1 MTGVGLRYKL
11 LLLFLF
17 CVVFG
22 LVGCDSQQQL
32 TTARAENTGG
42 VIYHGGDIVTMAG
55 ESLRQIE
62 AVAEL
67 DGKIVFTGTLADAM
81 QSFAKASKFDLKGK
95 TLMPGF
101 IEPHVHPSIAALVL
115 PNEII
120 APFDWVFPNV
130 TKKGVRDPTGYKKR
144 LEESINRNSV
154 RENADS
160 NSLFMIWGYH
170 QLWHGDLSRELLNR
184 LAPDQPVAV
193 IHRSFHEI
201 FFNDRAIELI
211 GLNAEEFKDNPQVNW
226 VKGHFFESGWMNI
239 APKVVPFLAGS
250 QKYMLG
256 LDLMSQLIQKNG
268 ITTIAEPGSGTD
280 FKAEL
285 GLLSHY
291 MAQQPPFNVYLIASG
306 TKLYRSLG
314 DNQKAMDLIDTL
326 PSKYNTNNLQFLPK
340 QVKLFADGAIYSQLM
355 QMKDGYL
362 DGHHGEW
369 MTPLEDLT
377 QQITDYWRGDYK
389 LHIHANGDKG
399 IQQVIDTVAVLQES
413 DPRQDHRLTLHHM
426 GYFDDQ
432 QAAKIANLGIE
443 ASVNPFYLWALAD
456 KYAEFGLGE
465 ERAHNLVRIKSLTD
479 RNVPVSF
486 HSDFSMA
493 PIEPLTLVWTAVN
506 RIASEGL
513 VYSADQK
520 IDVYTALKGVTIS
533 AARTINLENE
543 IGSIEVGKQAD
554 FVILNQNPIRV
565 EPQTIKDIKVYA
577 TVFSGK
583 ISIPISH

>member
-1 MTGVGLRYKL
+1 MKTVDLRYKS
-11 LLLFLF
+11 LLLFF
-17 CVVFG
+17 SWVVFG
-22 LVGCDSQQQL
+22 LVGCDSQPQL
-32 TTARAENTGG
+32 TATSAVKSAG

-55 ESLRQIE
+55 GSLDQPE
-62 AVAEL
+62 AVVEQG
-67 DGKIVFTGTLADAM
+67 GKIVFIGTLAEAARG
-81 QSFAKASKFDLKGK
+81 FAKASKFELKGK

-120 APFDWVFPNV
+120 APYDWVFPNV
-130 TKKGVRDPTGYKKR
+130 TKKGVRDPAGYKKR
-144 LEESINRNSV
+144 LEESINRNNA
-154 RENADS
+154 RENTDS

-170 QLWHGDLSRELLNR
+170 QLWHGDLSREILNR
-184 LAPDQPVAV
+184 LAPNQPVAV

-201 FFNDRAIELI
+201 FFNDRAIDLI
-211 GLNAEEFKDNPQVNW
+211 GLNAEEFKNNPQVNW
-226 VKGHFFESGWMNI
+226 EKGHFFESGWMNI
-239 APKVVPFLAGS
+239 APRVVPFLAGS

-306 TKLYRSLG
+306 TKLYRNFG
-314 DNQKAMDLIDTL
+314 DNQKAMELIDRL
-326 PSKYNTNNLQFLPK
+326 PSKYNTSNLQFLPK

-389 LHIHANGDKG
+389 VHIHANGDKG
-399 IQQVIDTVAVLQES
+399 IQQVIETVTALQQS

-432 QAAKIANLGIE
+432 QAAQIANLGIE

-506 RIASEGL
+506 RIASEGIA
-513 VYSADQK
+513 YSPDQK
-520 IDVYTALKGVTIS
+520 IDVYTALKAVTIS
-533 AARTINLENE
+533 AARTINLEQE
-543 IGSIEVGKQAD
+543 IGSIEIGKQAN
-554 FVILNQNPIRV
+554 FVILENNPMRV
-565 EPQTIKDIKVYA
+565 EPQEIKDIKVYG
-577 TVFSGK
+577 TVFKGK
-583 ISIPISH
+583 LNIPISN

>member
-1 MTGVGLRYKL
+1 MKSVGLRCKS
-11 LLLFLF
+11 LFLF
-17 CVVFG
+17 VFCVVLG
-22 LVGCDSQQQL
+22 LVGCDSQEQL
-32 TTARAENTGG
+32 TTTSAENTVG
-42 VIYHGGDIVTMAG
+42 VIYHGGDVVTMAG
-55 ESLRQIE
+55 ESLSQAQ

-67 DGKIVFTGTLADAM
+67 DGKIVFIGTLADAM
-81 QSFAKASKFDLKGK
+81 QRFAKASKFDLKGK

-120 APFDWVFPNV
+120 APYDWVFPNV
-130 TKKGVRDPTGYKKR
+130 TKKGVRDPAGYKKR
-144 LEESINRNSV
+144 LEESINRNGAS
-154 RENADS
+154 ENADS

-184 LAPDQPVAV
+184 LAPDQPVAI

-211 GLNAEEFKDNPQVNW
+211 GLNAQEFKDNPQVNW
-226 VKGHFFESGWMNI
+226 NKGHFFESGWMNI
-239 APKVVPFLAGS
+239 APKVVPFLAGA

-280 FKAEL
+280 FNAEL
-285 GLLSHY
+285 GLLNHY

-306 TKLYRSLG
+306 TKLYRSFG
-314 DNQKAMDLIDTL
+314 DNRKAMDLLDTL

-369 MTPLEDLT
+369 MTPLKDLT
-377 QQITDYWRGDYK
+377 QQITDYWRSDYK

-399 IQQVIDTVAVLQES
+399 IQQVIDTVAALQQS

-432 QAAKIANLGIE
+432 QAAQIANLGIE

-506 RIASEGL
+506 RIGSEGIA
-513 VYSADQK
+513 YSADQK
-520 IDVYTALKGVTIS
+520 IDVYTALKAVTIN
-533 AARTINLENE
+533 AARTINLEHE
-543 IGSIEVGKQAD
+543 IGSIEVGKQAN
-554 FVILNQNPIRV
+554 FVILDKNPMRV
-565 EPQTIKDIKVYA
+565 EPKEIKDIKVYG
-577 TVFSGK
+577 TVFMGELNL
-583 ISIPISH
+583 PISH

>member
-1 MTGVGLRYKL
+1 MKSVGLRRKSQ
-11 LLLFLF
+11 LLFSLAS
-17 CVVFG
+17 VLW
-22 LVGCDSQQQL
+22 LVGCDGQQQL
-32 TTARAENTGG
+32 PTTSTENAAG
-42 VIYHGGDIVTMAG
+42 VIYHGGDIITMAG
-55 ESLRQIE
+55 ESFSQVE
-62 AVAEL
+62 AVAEQ
-67 DGKIVFTGTLADAM
+67 DGNIVFTGTLTEAR
-81 QSFAKASKFDLKGK
+81 QGFAKASQFDLKGK

-115 PNEII
+115 PSEII
-120 APFDWVFPNV
+120 APYDWVFPNGV
-130 TKKGVRDPTGYKKR
+130 KKGVRDPAGYKKR
-144 LEESINRNSV
+144 LEQSINSSQI
-154 RENADS
+154 DS
-160 NSLFMIWGYH
+160 KNLFMIWGYH
-170 QLWHGDLSRELLNR
+170 QLWHGDLSRQLLNQ
-184 LAPDQPVAV
+184 LAPDKPVAV

-211 GLNAEEFKDNPQVNW
+211 GLQEESFKGNPQVNW
-226 VKGHFFESGWMNI
+226 RKGHFFENGWMTI
-239 APKVVPFLAGS
+239 APRVAPFLVGPK
-250 QKYMLG
+250 KYMIG

-268 ITTIAEPGSGTD
+268 ITTIAEPGFPGTD
-280 FKAEL
+280 FKTEY

-291 MAQQPPFNVYLIASG
+291 MTQQPPFNVYLIANG
-306 TKLYRSLG
+306 TKLYRGFS
-314 DNQKAMDLIDTL
+314 DNQKAMDWIDKL
-326 PSKYNTNNLQFLPK
+326 PTQYNTDNIEFLPK

-355 QMKDGYL
+355 QMKEGYL

-399 IQQVIDTVAVLQES
+399 IQQVLDTVAALQKS

-432 QAAKIANLGIE
+432 QAGQIASLGIE

-456 KYAEFGLGE
+456 KYGEFGLGH

-513 VYSADQK
+513 AYSADQK
-520 IDVYTALKGVTIS
+520 IDVYTALKAITIG
-533 AARTINLENE
+533 AARTINQEHK
-543 IGSIEVGKQAD
+543 IGSITVGKKAN
-554 FVILNQNPIRV
+554 FVILDKNPMRI
-565 EPQTIKDIKVYA
+565 EPQTIKDIKVYG

-583 ISIPISH
+583 LSIPISH

>member
-1 MTGVGLRYKL
+1 MKSVGLRRKSQ
-11 LLLFLF
+11 LLFSLAS
-17 CVVFG
+17 VLW
-22 LVGCDSQQQL
+22 LVGCDGQQQL
-32 TTARAENTGG
+32 PITNTDNTAG
-42 VIYHGGDIVTMAG
+42 VVYHGGDIITMAG
-55 ESLRQIE
+55 ESFSQVE
-62 AVAEL
+62 AVAEQ
-67 DGKIVFTGTLADAM
+67 DGNIVFTGTLTEAR
-81 QSFAKASKFDLKGK
+81 QGFAKARQFDLKGK

-115 PNEII
+115 PSEII
-120 APFDWVFPNV
+120 APYDWVFPNGI
-130 TKKGVRDPTGYKKR
+130 KKGVRDPAGYKKR
-144 LEESINRNSV
+144 LEQSINSSQI
-154 RENADS
+154 DS
-160 NSLFMIWGYH
+160 KNLFMIWGYH
-170 QLWHGDLSRELLNR
+170 QLWHGDLSRQLLNQ
-184 LAPDQPVAV
+184 LAPDKPVAV

-211 GLNAEEFKDNPQVNW
+211 GLQEESFKGNPQVNW
-226 VKGHFFESGWMNI
+226 RKGHFFENGWMTI
-239 APKVVPFLAGS
+239 APRVAPFLVGS
-250 QKYMLG
+250 KKYMVG

-268 ITTIAEPGSGTD
+268 ITTIAEPGFPGTD
-280 FKAEL
+280 FKTEY

-291 MAQQPPFNVYLIASG
+291 MTQQPPFNVYLIANG
-306 TKLYRSLG
+306 TKLYRGFS
-314 DNQKAMDLIDTL
+314 DNQKAMDWIDKL
-326 PSKYNTNNLQFLPK
+326 PTQYNTDNIEFLPK

-355 QMKDGYL
+355 QMKEGYL

-377 QQITDYWRGDYK
+377 QQITDYWRAGYK

-399 IQQVIDTVAVLQES
+399 IQQVIDTVAALQKS

-432 QAAKIANLGIE
+432 QAAQIASLGIE

-456 KYAEFGLGE
+456 KYGEFGLGD

-513 VYSADQK
+513 AYSADQK
-520 IDVYTALKGVTIS
+520 IDVYTALKAITIG
-533 AARTINLENE
+533 AARTINQEHK
-543 IGSIEVGKQAD
+543 IGSIKVGKKAN
-554 FVILNQNPIRV
+554 FVILDKNPMRV
-565 EPQTIKDIKVYA
+565 EPQTIKDIKVYG

-583 ISIPISH
+583 LSIPISH

>member
-1 MTGVGLRYKL
+1 MKTVGLRYKS

-17 CVVFG
+17 CVVVG

-32 TTARAENTGG
+32 ATTSAANTVG

-55 ESLRQIE
+55 GSLHPVE
-62 AVAEL
+62 AVTEQG
-67 DGKIVFTGTLADAM
+67 GKIVFIGTLAEAARG
-81 QSFAKASKFDLKGK
+81 FATAGKFDLKGK

-120 APFDWVFPNV
+120 APYDWVFPNV
-130 TKKGVRDPTGYKKR
+130 TKKGVRDPAGYKKR
-144 LEESINRNSV
+144 LGESINRNSAS
-154 RENADS
+154 ENADS

-201 FFNDRAIELI
+201 FFNDKAIDLI
-211 GLNAEEFKDNPQVNW
+211 GLNAEEFKGNHQVNW
-226 VKGHFFESGWMNI
+226 EKGHFFESGWMNI
-239 APKVVPFLAGS
+239 APQVVPFLAGS

-291 MAQQPPFNVYLIASG
+291 MGQQPPFNVYLITSG
-306 TKLYRSLG
+306 TKLYRNFG

-399 IQQVIDTVAVLQES
+399 IQQVIETVAALQQS
-413 DPRQDHRLTLHHM
+413 DPRRDHRLTLHHM

-432 QAAKIANLGIE
+432 QAAQIANLGIE

-456 KYAEFGLGE
+456 KYADFGLGE

-506 RIASEGL
+506 RIASEGIA
-513 VYSADQK
+513 YSADQK
-520 IDVYTALKGVTIS
+520 IDVYTALKAVTIG
-533 AARTINLENE
+533 AARTINLEHE
-543 IGSIEVGKQAD
+543 IGSIEVGKQAN
-554 FVILNQNPIRV
+554 FVILENNPMRV
-565 EPQTIKDIKVYA
+565 EPKEIKDIKVYG
-577 TVFSGK
+577 TVFKGK
-583 ISIPISH
+583 LNIPISN